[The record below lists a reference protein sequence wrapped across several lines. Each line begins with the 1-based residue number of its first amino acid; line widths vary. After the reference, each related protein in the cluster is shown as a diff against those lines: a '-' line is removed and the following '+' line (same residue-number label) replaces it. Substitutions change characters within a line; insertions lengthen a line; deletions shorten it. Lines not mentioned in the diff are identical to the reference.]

1 MALPTHIALLGCGNM
16 AGAILR
22 GWLNAGADPAAF
34 TVIDP
39 HAKDLPDGVRHVDAV
54 ADLGGETFPA
64 VMLGVKPQMLADV
77 AGTAR
82 LLMAP
87 RALVISML
95 AGIECAALTRLFPD
109 QRPVRIMPNL
119 AAALNASP
127 VGLYSAALDE
137 GDRAEVTPWFDAL
150 GSAVWL
156 PNEEDMALFT
166 ALGGSGPAYLYRFI
180 DALGVAA
187 TRLGM
192 DATSAQAIALAT
204 VEGATKLAAA
214 ARQESGDSPAMLA
227 DRVAS
232 PGGST
237 REGMNVLDAED
248 ALIRLL
254 TDTLAAAR
262 DRNIALSKL
271 AD

>member
-1 MALPTHIALLGCGNM
+1 MSALPTNIALLGCGNM

-22 GWLNAGADPAAF
+22 GWLNAGAQASAF

-39 HAKDLPDGVRHVDAV
+39 HATALPDGVRHVGAV
-54 ADLGGETFPA
+54 EDLGSETFPA
-64 VMLGVKPQMLADV
+64 VMLGIKPQMLTEV
-77 AGTAR
+77 APTAAR
-82 LLMAP
+82 LMAAD
-87 RALVISML
+87 ALVISML
-95 AGIECAALTRLFPD
+95 AGIECATLARLFPD
-109 QRPVRIMPNL
+109 TRALRIMPNL

-127 VGLYSAALDE
+127 VGLYSDAALD
-137 GDRAEVTPWFDAL
+137 RAAITPWFDAL

-156 PNEEDMALFT
+156 PQESDMALFT

-180 DALGVAA
+180 DALAQAA
-187 TRLGM
+187 VRLGM
-192 DATSAQAIALAT
+192 DEATAQATAMAT
-204 VEGATKLAAA
+204 VEGAAKLAAA
-214 ARQESGDSPAMLA
+214 ASDSPGILA

-237 REGMNVLDAED
+237 REGMNVLDADD

>member
-1 MALPTHIALLGCGNM
+1 MALPTHIAMLGCGNM
-16 AGAILR
+16 ASAILR
-22 GWLNAGADPAAF
+22 GWLNAGADASAF

-39 HAKDLPDGVRHVDAV
+39 YATDLPDGVRNVVSV
-54 ADLGGETFPA
+54 AELGGQTFPA
-64 VMLGVKPQMLADV
+64 VMLGIKPQMLADV
-77 AGTAR
+77 ADTAQS
-82 LLMAP
+82 LMAP
-87 RALVISML
+87 DAIVISML
-95 AGIECAALTRLFPD
+95 AGIECAALNRLFPM
-109 QRPVRIMPNL
+109 QRSVRIMPNL

-127 VGLYSAALDE
+127 VGLFSDALNE
-137 GDRAEVTPWFDAL
+137 AERAELTLWFGAL

-156 PNEEDMALFT
+156 PHESDMALFT

-180 DALGVAA
+180 DALAIAA

-192 DATSAQAIALAT
+192 EAETAQAVALAT
-204 VEGATKLAAA
+204 VDGASKLAGSAC
-214 ARQESGDSPAMLA
+214 DSPAVLA
-227 DRVAS
+227 NRVAS

-237 REGMNVLDAED
+237 REGMNVLDADD

-262 DRNIALSKL
+262 DRNIALSTL

>member
-1 MALPTHIALLGCGNM
+1 MAPLPTHIALLGCGNM

-22 GWLNAGADPAAF
+22 GWLNAGAAPSAF

-39 HAKDLPDGVRHVDAV
+39 HAKDVPDGVRHVGAV
-54 ADLGGETFPA
+54 ADLAGETFPA
-64 VMLGVKPQMLADV
+64 VMLGIKPQMLSDV
-77 AGTAR
+77 AGSAR
-82 LLMAP
+82 ALMADN
-87 RALVISML
+87 ALVISML
-95 AGIECAALTRLFPD
+95 AGIECATLSRLFPT

-119 AAALNASP
+119 AAAHNASP
-127 VGLYSAALDE
+127 VGLYAEALDK
-137 GDRAEVTPWFDAL
+137 GDRAEITAWFDAL

-156 PNEEDMALFT
+156 PQESDMALFT
-166 ALGGSGPAYLYRFI
+166 ALAGSGPAYLYRFI
-180 DALGVAA
+180 DALAVAA
-187 TRLGM
+187 ERLGM
-192 DATSAQAIALAT
+192 DGATAQATALAT
-204 VEGATKLAAA
+204 VEGAAKLAAL
-214 ARQESGDSPAMLA
+214 SPDTPATLA

-237 REGMNVLDAED
+237 REGMNVLDTDD

-262 DRNIALSKL
+262 DRNIALAKL

>member
-1 MALPTHIALLGCGNM
+1 MSALPNNIALLGCGNM

-22 GWLNAGADPAAF
+22 GWLNAGAGPSAF

-39 HAKDLPDGVRHVDAV
+39 HATNLPDGVRHVNAV
-54 ADLGGETFPA
+54 EDLAGETFPA
-64 VMLGVKPQMLADV
+64 VMLGIKPQMLTEV
-77 AGTAR
+77 APTAAR
-82 LLMAP
+82 LMAP
-87 RALVISML
+87 DALVISML
-95 AGIECAALTRLFPD
+95 AGIECATLARLFPD
-109 QRPVRIMPNL
+109 TRALRIMPNL

-127 VGLYSAALDE
+127 VGLYSDAPL
-137 GDRAEVTPWFDAL
+137 DRATITPWFDAL

-156 PNEEDMALFT
+156 PQESDMALFT

-180 DALGVAA
+180 DALSVAA
-187 TRLGM
+187 VRLGM
-192 DATSAQAIALAT
+192 DKATAEAT
-204 VEGATKLAAA
+204 AMASVEGAAKLAAA
-214 ARQESGDSPAMLA
+214 ASDSPGVLA

-237 REGMNVLDAED
+237 REGMNVLDHDD

-254 TDTLAAAR
+254 EATLAAAR

>member
-1 MALPTHIALLGCGNM
+1 MSAFPTNIALLGCGNM

-22 GWLNAGADPAAF
+22 GWLNAGAVASAF

-39 HAKDLPDGVRHVDAV
+39 HAKDLPDGVRHVGAV
-54 ADLGGETFPA
+54 DDLAGETFPA
-64 VMLGVKPQMLADV
+64 VMLGIKPQMLAEV
-77 AGTAR
+77 APTAAR
-82 LLMAP
+82 LMAP
-87 RALVISML
+87 DALVISML
-95 AGIECAALTRLFPD
+95 AGIECAALARLFPD
-109 QRPVRIMPNL
+109 TRPLRIMPNL

-127 VGLYSAALDE
+127 VGLYSDAVDGDARAAI
-137 GDRAEVTPWFDAL
+137 TPWFDAL

-156 PNEEDMALFT
+156 PQESDMALFT

-180 DALGVAA
+180 DALSVAA
-187 TRLGM
+187 VRLGM
-192 DATSAQAIALAT
+192 DETTAKATAMAT
-204 VEGATKLAAA
+204 IEGAAKLAAA
-214 ARQESGDSPAMLA
+214 ASDSPGVLA

-237 REGMNVLDAED
+237 REGMNVLDHDD

-254 TDTLAAAR
+254 EATLAAAR